1 MHRASEEL
9 QSLSKNTDTTNAA
22 LSSKSCYTRRATIA
36 HITLT
41 HELSIMSRAKNIQ
54 SHASKTPNK
63 SLIFI
68 WFSCLTSLCFGP
80 LGCALV
86 TGTDAVDSTDEPDLG
101 LDMFNPQDR
110 PDLADLS
117 IPDSS
122 PDLTE
127 PDLAQPD
134 AGHPDADMSTGADH
148 GDDMDMPDAD
158 MMAMEVDLP
167 EGWLGAQWSARVDLA
182 VEQGWDTDIV
192 LPVRVP
198 GQLSTQQGKDI
209 VVTLNDD
216 TEPLFHETERWVDE
230 VSNVIWVRFPSGIQ
244 AGDTLHVY
252 GLSSSSV
259 TTSTAREGDVWRGL
273 ARHAYHFDGGD
284 SSLLEYDSVTDDPN
298 HLLLP
303 GANTSYS
310 IPNSMMGY
318 RLNISNMSE
327 SLKSQESISPLHIQ
341 NEQSTTYEI
350 HLLLQTLH
358 ESERTVV
365 LSDENACVGS
375 TLYIGKSLMGFR
387 YRRGLSCDSSTG
399 GQAIIDY
406 SDESTRVY
414 LNTPYVI
421 FITFNWSTTEPS
433 YTLQAHAMSTSAA
446 TSKNNTSHSSTIMS
460 YDGSLTIPSLM
471 EAGTWA
477 FAENRVDVTFDTL
490 IVHNHVMSSSE
501 RYLRR
506 DALQNNALVFSP
518 GDIQYLSP

>member
-1 MHRASEEL
+1 
-9 QSLSKNTDTTNAA
+9 
-22 LSSKSCYTRRATIA
+22 
-36 HITLT
+36 
-41 HELSIMSRAKNIQ
+41 MSRAQSIHKNT
-54 SHASKTPNK
+54 HKP
-63 SLIFI
+63 LHLV
-68 WFSCLTSLCFGP
+68 WFLCLTVLCSGP
-80 LGCALV
+80 PGCALL
-86 TGTDAVDSTDEPDLG
+86 TGTDAVDSTDEPDLNLN
-101 LDMFNPQDR
+101 LDMSNPQDR
-110 PDLADLS
+110 PDLADMS

-134 AGHPDADMSTGADH
+134 AGHPDADMSTGVDS
-148 GDDMDMPDAD
+148 GDNMDMPDAD

-167 EGWLGAQWSARVDLA
+167 EGWLGAQWSARVDLV
-182 VEQGWDTDIV
+182 VEQGWGTDIV

-318 RLNISNMSE
+318 RLNISDMSE
-327 SLKSQESISPLHIQ
+327 SLKSQDSISPLHIPRGQ
-341 NEQSTTYEI
+341 HTTYEI
-350 HLLLQTLH
+350 HLLFQGFN
-358 ESERTVV
+358 ESTTVM

-375 TLYIGKSLMGFR
+375 TIFVGASTMGFR
-387 YRRGLSCDSSTG
+387 HRRGLSCDSSMG
-399 GQAIIDY
+399 GQVILDY
-406 SDESTRVY
+406 SQDDTRVY
-414 LNTPYVI
+414 LNIPYVL
-421 FITFNWSTTEPS
+421 FVTFEWSNDESS
-433 YTLQAHAMSTSAA
+433 YTLQAHGMSTSAA
-446 TSKNNTSHSSTIMS
+446 TSKSNTSHASNFMS
-460 YDGSLTIPSLM
+460 YEGSLTVPSLM
-471 EAGTWA
+471 EVGSWT
-477 FAENRVDVTFDTL
+477 FSNTYINTTFDTL
-490 IVHNHVMSSSE
+490 IVHNHVLSSE
-501 RYLRR
+501 ERKLRR